1 MSKGLVIRETMSG
14 WLKMDAGDQHDF
26 SFSIQAYSPQIFTLS
41 AARPFRGEVTMDN
54 GSYPCRGELTL
65 YAHGPH
71 YWLEFEHP
79 RHGLLHIE
87 GKKAYG
93 RNGLIRSLIT
103 CPMEVFRDALRLGT
117 AEVAYRDSLLAFPF
131 KALRLV
137 DAENAFGE
145 YGEA

>member
-14 WLKMDAGDQHDF
+14 WLKMDDGEQHDF
-26 SFSIQAYSPQIFTLS
+26 SFSIQAYSPRIFTLS
-41 AARPFRGEVTMDN
+41 APRVFRGQVTLDGHN
-54 GSYPCRGELTL
+54 YPCRGELTL
-65 YAHGPH
+65 HTHGPH

-79 RHGLLHIE
+79 QHGLLHVE
-87 GKKAYG
+87 GKKTYG

-103 CPMEVFRDALRLGT
+103 CPMEVFHGALRLGT
-117 AEVAYRDSLLAFPF
+117 AEVTYRDSMLSFPF